1 MSCNNF
7 IKPHLYNSVAIG
19 PLKISESTNGESTT
33 LTCSAEF
40 VPYPL
45 AVDVNFEWTFGLTN
59 STTLPPGVIKSNSSI
74 YSSTLQFSSLLST
87 HTEIYTCYFS
97 YTIGG
102 NQKCLTASI
111 TVSTSTFEIPTTL
124 IQSPTT
130 SISDTVIFPTISVL
144 DIKTQ
149 LPATSASDA
158 TGNHS
163 DPRSSVAVV
172 IITVVFI
179 LIIIA
184 AIVAAIV
191 ITAIL
196 YR

>member
-1 MSCNNF
+1 M
-7 IKPHLYNSVAIG
+7 AIG
-19 PLKISESTNGESTT
+19 LNISESTTGESNT

-40 VPYPL
+40 VPYPPP
-45 AVDVNFEWTFGLTN
+45 AIDVNFEWTFGLTN
-59 STTLPPGVIKSNSSI
+59 STTLPFGVTKSNITKNGST

-87 HTEIYTCYFS
+87 HTEIYTCNFS
-97 YTIGG
+97 YTVGG
-102 NQKCLTASI
+102 NQKWLTTST
-111 TVSTSTFEIPTTL
+111 TVSISTVEMLTTV
-124 IQSPTT
+124 IQPPTT
-130 SISDTVIFPTISVL
+130 SISDAVIFPTISVL

-149 LPATSASDA
+149 LLATSASDA

-191 ITAIL
+191 ITAIV